1 MQHSNDASTFMV
13 GNIVENFVDLIR
25 MADWNFDGVRIL
37 ETVEIQGCRVDIVDE
52 LGPNIKVREQVVD
65 AQELHKRGITFI

>member
-1 MQHSNDASTFMV
+1 MV
-13 GNIVENFVDLIR
+13 GNIVKDFVDLIR
-25 MADWNFDGVRIL
+25 MADRNFDGVRIL
-37 ETVEIQGCRVDIVDE
+37 ETVEIQSCRVDIVHE